1 MDDSRIQQ
9 LTEEVL
15 SQLAGPK
22 DPVTGDL
29 EARVVALEHAV
40 RALQTAP
47 AVATS
52 VATAAARPVLA
63 VLVHPSHR
71 LVDVSSGSSHGR
83 CVLEPD
89 RPCVQSG
96 QCRALGH

>member
-1 MDDSRIQQ
+1 MDDARIKQ

-29 EARVVALEHAV
+29 ETRVAALEHTV

-47 AVATS
+47 PVATT
-52 VATAAARPVLA
+52 VVTTAARPALA
-63 VLVHPSHR
+63 IPVHPSQR
-71 LVDVSSGSSHGR
+71 LIDVSGGSSDGR
-83 CVLEPD
+83 CVVEPD